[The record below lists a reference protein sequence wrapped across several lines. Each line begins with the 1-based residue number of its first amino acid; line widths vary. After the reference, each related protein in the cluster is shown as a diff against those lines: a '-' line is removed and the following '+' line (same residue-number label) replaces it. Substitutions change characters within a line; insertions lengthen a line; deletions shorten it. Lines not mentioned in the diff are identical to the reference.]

1 MSYGLN
7 LNVSLVVNEDD
18 SAEFGLHMK
27 DTEGLDLS
35 IEKTGDGMEEVA
47 WDVFDELID
56 QLAKATEDKEETQ
69 EEAIARLEKENADL
83 KARMEQLLNDED
95 VKTTKVAS
103 DERHSCGCCD
113 CCDAEED
120 DKEDPYADLI
130 KAAFGLDFFDLL
142 KSSPSNE
149 KEPKKTP
156 AVDTEKFNK
165 SSAKAAAK
173 NQWKPISFIQLT
185 PVFRDDII

>member
-18 SAEFGLHMK
+18 SAECGLHMK
-27 DTEGLDLS
+27 DTEGLDIS
-35 IEKTGDGMEEVA
+35 VEKTGDGMEEVA

-83 KARMEQLLNDED
+83 KARMEQLLKYEKED
-95 VKTTKVAS
+95 AS
-103 DERHSCGCCD
+103 DECHGCDCCD

-120 DKEDPYADLI
+120 DEEDHYADLI

-156 AVDTEKFNK
+156 VVDTEKFNK

>member
-7 LNVSLVVNEDD
+7 LNVSLVVNEND
-18 SAEFGLHMK
+18 SAECGLHMK

-103 DERHSCGCCD
+103 DECHSCGCCD
-113 CCDAEED
+113 CCDAEEAD
-120 DKEDPYADLI
+120 EKDPYADLI

-142 KSSPSNE
+142 KFSSSNE
-149 KEPKKTP
+149 KKSKKTP
-156 AVDTEKFNK
+156 VDAKEFNK

-173 NQWKPISFIQLT
+173 NQWKPISFI
-185 PVFRDDII
+185 

>member
-18 SAEFGLHMK
+18 SAECGLHMK

-35 IEKTGDGMEEVA
+35 VEKTGDGMEDVA

-56 QLAKATEDKEETQ
+56 QLAKATEGKEETQ

-83 KARMEQLLNDED
+83 KARMEQLLKYENED
-95 VKTTKVAS
+95 AS
-103 DERHSCGCCD
+103 DECHGCDCCD
-113 CCDAEED
+113 CCDAEKD
-120 DKEDPYADLI
+120 DEEDPYADLI

-142 KSSPSNE
+142 KPSSSNE
-149 KEPKKTP
+149 KKSKKTP
-156 AVDTEKFNK
+156 IDAEEFNK

-173 NQWKPISFIQLT
+173 NQWKPISFI
-185 PVFRDDII
+185 

>member
-7 LNVSLVVNEDD
+7 LNVSFVANEDGPV
-18 SAEFGLHMK
+18 ECGVHMK
-27 DTEGLDLS
+27 DTENIDIS
-35 IEKTGDGMEEVA
+35 VEKSGDDVENVA
-47 WDVFDELID
+47 WDVFDEFID
-56 QLAKATEDKEETQ
+56 RLAKATENKEETQ

-130 KAAFGLDFFDLL
+130 KAAFGFDFFDLL
-142 KSSPSNE
+142 KSSSSNE
-149 KEPKKTP
+149 KKSKKTP
-156 AVDTEKFNK
+156 VDAEEFNK

>member
-7 LNVSLVVNEDD
+7 LNVSFVANEDGPV
-18 SAEFGLHMK
+18 ECGVHMK
-27 DTEGLDLS
+27 DTENLDIS
-35 IEKTGDGMEEVA
+35 VEKSGDDVENVA
-47 WDVFDELID
+47 WDVFDEFID
-56 QLAKATEDKEETQ
+56 RLAKAAENKEETQ

-103 DERHSCGCCD
+103 DGCHGCDCCD

-120 DKEDPYADLI
+120 DEEDPYADLI

-142 KSSPSNE
+142 KLGSSNE
-149 KEPKKTP
+149 KKSKETP
-156 AVDTEKFNK
+156 VDTEKLDK

>member
-18 SAEFGLHMK
+18 SAECGLHMK

-35 IEKTGDGMEEVA
+35 VEKTGDGMEDVA

-56 QLAKATEDKEETQ
+56 QLAKATEGKEETQ

-83 KARMEQLLNDED
+83 KARMEQLLKYENED
-95 VKTTKVAS
+95 AS
-103 DERHSCGCCD
+103 DECHDCDCCD
-113 CCDAEED
+113 CCDAEKD
-120 DKEDPYADLI
+120 DEEDPYADLI

-142 KSSPSNE
+142 KPSSSNE
-149 KEPKKTP
+149 KKSKKTP
-156 AVDTEKFNK
+156 IDAEEFNK

-173 NQWKPISFIQLT
+173 NQWKPISFI
-185 PVFRDDII
+185 

>member
-7 LNVSLVVNEDD
+7 LNVSFVANEDD
-18 SAEFGLHMK
+18 SAECGLHMK

-103 DERHSCGCCD
+103 DECHGCDCCD

-120 DKEDPYADLI
+120 DEEDPYADLI

-142 KSSPSNE
+142 KSSPSNK

-156 AVDTEKFNK
+156 VVDTEKFNK

-173 NQWKPISFIQLT
+173 NQWKPISFI
-185 PVFRDDII
+185 

>member
-18 SAEFGLHMK
+18 SAECGLHMK

-35 IEKTGDGMEEVA
+35 IEKTGDGIEEVA

-83 KARMEQLLNDED
+83 KARMEQLLKYENED
-95 VKTTKVAS
+95 AS
-103 DERHSCGCCD
+103 DECHSCGCCD

-120 DKEDPYADLI
+120 DEEDPYADLI

-156 AVDTEKFNK
+156 VGAEEFNK

-173 NQWKPISFIQLT
+173 NQWKPISFI
-185 PVFRDDII
+185 

>member
-7 LNVSLVVNEDD
+7 LNVSFVANEDGPV
-18 SAEFGLHMK
+18 ECGVHMK
-27 DTEGLDLS
+27 DTENIDIS
-35 IEKTGDGMEEVA
+35 VEKSGDDMENVA
-47 WDVFDELID
+47 WDVFDEFID
-56 QLAKATEDKEETQ
+56 RLAKATENKEETQ

-83 KARMEQLLNDED
+83 KARMEQLLKYENED
-95 VKTTKVAS
+95 AS
-103 DERHSCGCCD
+103 DECHSCGCCD

-120 DKEDPYADLI
+120 DEEDPYADLI

-156 AVDTEKFNK
+156 TVDTEKFNK
-165 SSAKAAAK
+165 SSAKATAK

-185 PVFRDDII
+185 PAFRDDII

>member
-7 LNVSLVVNEDD
+7 LNVSFVVNEDG
-18 SAEFGLHMK
+18 SVECGLHMD
-27 DTEGLDLS
+27 DTENLDIS
-35 IEKTGDGMEEVA
+35 IEKTGDEMEDVA

-56 QLAKATEDKEETQ
+56 QIAKATENKEETQ

-103 DERHSCGCCD
+103 DGCHGCG

-120 DKEDPYADLI
+120 DEKDPYADLI

-149 KEPKKTP
+149 KDSKKIH
-156 AVDTEKFNK
+156 VDFEKFNK
-165 SSAKAAAK
+165 SNAKVSSQ
-173 NQWKPISFIQLT
+173 NQWKPISFI
-185 PVFRDDII
+185 

>member
-18 SAEFGLHMK
+18 SAECGLHMK

-35 IEKTGDGMEEVA
+35 VEKTGDGMEEVA

-103 DERHSCGCCD
+103 DGCHGCDCYD

-120 DKEDPYADLI
+120 DEEDHYADLI

-149 KEPKKTP
+149 KEPKKTSV
-156 AVDTEKFNK
+156 VDTEKFNK
-165 SSAKAAAK
+165 SIAKAAAK
-173 NQWKPISFIQLT
+173 NQWKPISFI
-185 PVFRDDII
+185 